1 MMNEFSEIH
10 QNVIEYGVNTAILFA
25 VVFLLRMVLVRGVLK
40 IEKLDT
46 ENRRR
51 WIVNLRNTLVMVFMI
66 GVILIWAPQLNSF
79 AVSLMAIALAL
90 VLATKEILAC
100 ASGALLRIVT
110 NAYGVG
116 DRIEIAGV
124 RGNVLDFNLLTTTL
138 LEIGPGQTSHQYT
151 GRAMVIP
158 NSLLLNHTVTNE
170 SYTKKFIVHVIT
182 VRLTRDD
189 DWQFAE
195 QVLLEAANE
204 ECASYIEE
212 ARRYMKKL
220 ERKNWLDAPSVEP
233 RVTIQ
238 IPEANRINLLL
249 RVPAPSHRPSRT
261 EQAILRRFLVEFAAR
276 HTQTASE
283 NLATMA

>member
-1 MMNEFSEIH
+1 MNDVTEIN
-10 QNVIEYGVNTAILFA
+10 QSLLEYGVNTAILFA
-25 VVFLLRMVLVRGVLK
+25 VVFLLRMALVRGVLK
-40 IEKLDT
+40 IKKLDT
-46 ENRRR
+46 EDRRR
-51 WIVNLRNTLVMVFMI
+51 WIVNLRNTLVAVFII
-66 GVILIWAPQLNSF
+66 GVIMIWAPQLSTF

-100 ASGALLRIVT
+100 VSGALLRIAT

-124 RGNVLDFNLLTTTL
+124 RGNVMDLNLLTTTL

-151 GRAMVIP
+151 GRATVIP

-182 VRLTRDD
+182 VRLTQDD
-189 DWQFAE
+189 DWQLAE
-195 QVLLEAANE
+195 EILLNAARE
-204 ECASYIEE
+204 ECAPYIEA
-212 ARRYMKKL
+212 ARRYLKKI
-220 ERKNWLDAPSVEP
+220 EGKNWLDAPSVEP

-238 IPEANRINLLL
+238 IPEANRITLLL
-249 RVPAPSHRPSRT
+249 RVPSPTHRPSRA
-261 EQAILRRFLVEFAAR
+261 EQAILRRFLSEYHAR
-276 HTQTASE
+276 HTQAIPE